1 MPLDFYAHAVVMG
14 GNMSASQ
21 VTLNYSQMSFDVY
34 NKNSPRFSNIQ
45 GSIEKASE

>member
-14 GNMSASQ
+14 GNISGSQ
-21 VTLNYSQMSFDVY
+21 VTLNYSHMSFDGY
-34 NKNSPRFSNIQ
+34 NQNSPRFSNIQ